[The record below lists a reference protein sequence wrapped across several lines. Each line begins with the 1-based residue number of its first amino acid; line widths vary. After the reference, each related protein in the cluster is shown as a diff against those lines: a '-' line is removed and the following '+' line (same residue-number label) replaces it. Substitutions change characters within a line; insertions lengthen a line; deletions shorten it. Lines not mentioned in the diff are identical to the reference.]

1 MNNDPKSP
9 LPSCHLLRSHRPA
22 ADFLEAFPLGNGRL
36 GAMVPGLPEYE
47 RIALNHEN
55 LWRGKHRHQ
64 RVQAVPASCL
74 AEIRAAIFSGD
85 YARGHELCT
94 RYLSGPRSDAGDLSG
109 VQPYQPLADLH
120 LEVPSAAGVTA
131 CERTLCLRQA
141 LSTLRYA
148 EGEVCH
154 TREMFISVPHQAL
167 VVRLREEKPGGL
179 SCGLWLDRVADE
191 ECSVRRWAEGS
202 RFGLSGRFVEG
213 VGFAVEGRVL
223 SHDGT
228 LSVDDKG
235 RRLRIDGAGE
245 IVIAL
250 TSAVD
255 LDWPF
260 PFSQPDPEGWCARQ
274 LDSIAGL
281 GFDGLFRAHVEEYEP
296 LYHRFQLEL
305 EGSPE
310 LEELPV
316 EERQQRLRDGGSDPA
331 LFALHHNYARYL
343 LLSSSRACDQPANLQ
358 GIWNEEIRPPWHCY
372 FSTDI
377 NLGMNYWPAEAWG
390 LPECVDPLFALLER
404 HRDGAERAAGDYY
417 GCRGTHYFTGD
428 IWQMHYMPA
437 ADWDIWTGT
446 GAMMA
451 LHYWWRF
458 EYSQDREV
466 LQKLVYPFLK
476 GMAAFYQDFLVR
488 DPSGYLVACPTQS
501 PENAFKGGG
510 TTDTPSYCYGAT
522 MDTLLV
528 REVLAHCLEASR
540 LLGVDENLRPDWE
553 RIVSELPPLRVG
565 ARGQLQEWIEDFEEL
580 EPGHRHLSH
589 LYGVF
594 PGDSMPAEDRL
605 KKAAKVSLQKR
616 IEHGAGREGWSLA
629 WTACL
634 QTVFRDRQGAY
645 ESLRHLIADCSS
657 ASLLDLHP
665 VTRNCA
671 TQNLRRR
678 DRSREPACAF
688 EIDGNFGGAAAM
700 LELLAQSRHGRID
713 LLPVLPKQWSSGRVA
728 GLRLRGGVELS
739 MSWREGRLVEAHIQG
754 KPGGKFQIGLP
765 EGVYEARIGQADQ
778 HKKVLF
784 NGLAGIDWETKSP
797 LIIQFNTHRNFTAE
811 MNDS

>member
-1 MNNDPKSP
+1 MSNDPKHPFLS
-9 LPSCHLLRSHRPA
+9 SHLLRSRRPA

-36 GAMVPGLPEYE
+36 GAMIPGVPEYE

-64 RVQAVPASCL
+64 RVQAVPADRL

-94 RYLSGPRSDAGDLSG
+94 RYLSGPPFDAGDLSG

-120 LEVPSAAGVTA
+120 IEVPSAAGVTA

-154 TREMFISVPHQAL
+154 TREMFISVPHQAM
-167 VVRLREEKPGGL
+167 VVRLREENPGGL

-191 ECSVRRWAEGS
+191 ECTVRRWAEGN

-235 RRLRIDGAGE
+235 RRLRIDGAKE
-245 IVIAL
+245 IVFAM

-260 PFSQPDPEGWCARQ
+260 PFSQPDPEDWCSCQ

-281 GFDGLFRAHVEEYEP
+281 GFDELFRAHVEEYEP

-358 GIWNEEIRPPWHCY
+358 GIWSEEVRPPWNCY

-404 HRDGAERAAGDYY
+404 HRDGAERAARDYY

-466 LQKLVYPFLK
+466 LRHKVYPFLK

-488 DPSGYLVACPTQS
+488 DPSGFLVACPTQS

-528 REVLAHCLEASR
+528 REVLSHCLEASR
-540 LLGVDENLRPDWE
+540 LLGVDEDLRPGWE

-565 ARGQLQEWIEDFEEL
+565 AQGQLQEWIEDFEEL

-594 PGDSMPAEDRL
+594 PGDSLRDETAL
-605 KKAAKVSLQKR
+605 QNAAKVSLKKR

-629 WTACL
+629 WAACL
-634 QTVFRDRQGAY
+634 QTAFRDEHGAY

-665 VTRNCA
+665 VTPWHSARY
-671 TQNLRRR
+671 LRRR

-688 EIDGNFGGAAAM
+688 QIDGNFGGAAAM

-713 LLPVLPKQWSSGRVA
+713 LLPVLPEQWSSGRVA

-739 MSWREGRLVEAHIQG
+739 MCWREGRLVEGHLQG
-754 KPGGKFQIGLP
+754 KPGGKFQVRLP
-765 EGVYEARIGQADQ
+765 EGAYEACTGPSGSQKNVPFDGA
-778 HKKVLF
+778 
-784 NGLAGIDWETKSP
+784 AGIFWEAEQP
-797 LIIQFNTHRNFTAE
+797 LTIRFGEVLIGRTE
-811 MNDS
+811 L

>member
-1 MNNDPKSP
+1 MSNDPKSP
-9 LPSCHLLRSHRPA
+9 HPPFHLLRSHRPA

-36 GAMVPGLPEYE
+36 GAMVPGAPEYE

-64 RVQAVPASCL
+64 RVQAVPASRL

-94 RYLSGPRSDAGDLSG
+94 RYLSGPPSDAGDLSG

-120 LEVPSAAGVTA
+120 IEVPSAAGVTA

-148 EGEVCH
+148 EGELCH
-154 TREMFISVPHQAL
+154 TREMFISVPHQAM

-191 ECSVRRWAEGS
+191 ECTVRRWAEGN

-213 VGFAVEGRVL
+213 VGFAVEGQVL

-235 RRLRIDGAGE
+235 RRLRIDGAKE
-245 IVIAL
+245 IVFAM

-260 PFSQPDPEGWCARQ
+260 PFSQPDPEDWCSCQ

-281 GFDGLFRAHVEEYEP
+281 GFDELFRAHVEEYEP

-316 EERQQRLRDGGSDPA
+316 EERQRRLRDGGSDPA

-404 HRDGAERAAGDYY
+404 HRVGAERAARDYY

-446 GAMMA
+446 GAMIA

-458 EYSQDREV
+458 KYSQDREV
-466 LQKLVYPFLK
+466 LRHKVYPFLK

-501 PENAFKGGG
+501 PENLFKGGG
-510 TTDTPSYCYGAT
+510 TKDTPSYCYGAT

-528 REVLAHCLEASR
+528 REVLGHCLEASR
-540 LLGVDENLRPDWE
+540 LLCVDEDLRPGWE

-594 PGDSMPAEDRL
+594 PGDSLRAEPAL
-605 KKAAKVSLQKR
+605 QNAAQVSLKKR

-634 QTVFRDRQGAY
+634 QTVFRDRHGAY
-645 ESLRHLIADCSS
+645 ESLRHLVADCSS

-688 EIDGNFGGAAAM
+688 QIDGNFGGAAAM

-713 LLPVLPKQWSSGRVA
+713 LLPVLPEQWSCGRVA

-739 MSWREGRLVEAHIQG
+739 MSWRDGRLVEARLHGMAGTNFRVHLPAGDYQG
-754 KPGGKFQIGLP
+754 CAGTAGSERCLQFDGAEGISWEAEQPLTIRFGEVLIGRTEL
-765 EGVYEARIGQADQ
+765 
-778 HKKVLF
+778 
-784 NGLAGIDWETKSP
+784 
-797 LIIQFNTHRNFTAE
+797 
-811 MNDS
+811 